1 MELGMVGREGPP
13 LIRLVPPR
21 SCGPSSTQQQG
32 GSGRGE
38 EPLMHVTRTPMGPR

>member
-13 LIRLVPPR
+13 LIRLVPLGLAGRAAR
-21 SCGPSSTQQQG
+21 SSRG
-32 GSGRGE
+32 GSGRGG